1 MFNKC
6 HWKLLKALGD
16 ETRYKIIE
24 ELLNGEK
31 CTDDIAKS
39 IGRTQ
44 PNTSMHLAKLS
55 DWGIVESR
63 REGKRIFY
71 SLKEKKV
78 CDIFRALGYSKGR
91 FKSRNCRKRFRGGEQ
106 DESENN

>member
-1 MFNKC
+1 MFKRC

-24 ELLNGEK
+24 ELLDGEK
-31 CTDDIAKS
+31 CTDEIARS

-55 DWGIVESR
+55 DWGIVKSR
-63 REGKRIFY
+63 REGKRMFY
-71 SLKEKKV
+71 SLKEKRV
-78 CDIFRALGYSKGR
+78 CDIFRALGYSRREFGSK
-91 FKSRNCRKRFRGGEQ
+91 NCRKRERIRGGNQ
-106 DESENN
+106 DES